1 MVTNAMESFA
11 ESLEGLRGRIAE
23 SDAVMVYFTEPSC
36 QVGAAVQPKAL
47 ALVTDE
53 FPRMDVVHVDTV
65 RVPDAAGQFEVLTLP
80 TLILFFA
87 GRETA
92 RFVRTFGIDEVR
104 RAIERPYAV
113 MFE

>member
-1 MVTNAMESFA
+1 MESFA
-11 ESLEGLRGRIAE
+11 DSLEGLRARIAE

-36 QVGAAVQPKAL
+36 QVGAAVQGKAL
-47 ALVTDE
+47 ALVTEE

-65 RVPDAAGQFEVLTLP
+65 AVPEAAGQFEVLTIP
-80 TLILFFA
+80 TLILFFG

-104 RAIERPYAV
+104 QAIERPYAIL
-113 MFE
+113 FGA